1 MLIYSNF
8 FLLFIIKYLILEET
22 FLDPSMSLTSRSSSI
37 VQPVDNVVRL
47 CLYGEM
53 EIIKLNLQPDILYF
67 GDLNVGEISQRVIC
81 ISNLSKIESVS
92 FQCQPRPAVQFIPK
106 SAKLKPEGS
115 IEVIVKVQARENVGS
130 SFVLLINVIM
140 DSEDSVLSKYPT
152 KVKIGTY
159 RVTCMLNVL
168 LKIRKPMTQFV
179 TGITPLITHEV
190 GFMTECATFGSNI
203 KKPQQ
208 AMLLVEK
215 DPKRPWANKKL
226 INANIILDSVPAY
239 PNDTQKSLRP
249 YRGLPVKTIFTGKL
263 RYSGGPIHP
272 EALSVKQANTV
283 NKHRLYWAAYLHMSR
298 LSRKNIMKTSVVKF
312 SHNADNDA
320 EIISRLTRIPKRFKE
335 LPQIFPCEK
344 FFDKKPSISEIN
356 AEVLIPLSP
365 LQIYNVYVYP
375 TTIDFG
381 MVAWKTFSYQQLI
394 ACNKNEFSIKIQFI
408 SRLKNIRFPEGD
420 TIILQP
426 EKTMTKLVEFYS
438 DRMGKFNNLI
448 NYNINDN
455 HLFELNV
462 IAEIVHKDLSINK
475 REIIIGKDY
484 LENESYRPQWSIIQI
499 RNKLDAPTCFK
510 WNIRNS
516 SSFYIEPKYG
526 IIRGNSI
533 LNTYVSYNTDFS
545 KSPFAE
551 MVIKCESGT
560 FSTLQCNVA
569 LSVKPKVVFV
579 NNRTNLGD
587 ISLNLPSRAYG
598 ILFNSEFT
606 EVFYEID
613 SASLIRGCEIDPPN
627 GIIPPRGIAILEASF
642 KFDVCIDFTVIICI
656 IVQKHIKLQWNV
668 TGSVPF
674 PQLKFTPYSIEQHRV
689 IVDTFQSHLITV
701 NNIGTT
707 RSKLQFLLEEY
718 PEFSIVIIPNKKT
731 NIVVEEETSVIIPAG
746 SSMSFY
752 LHFQPLDP
760 ASYVFYLP
768 IVINDLLGPVLE
780 TDSKTLKSQEYLLSQ
795 KEFYKNIKGITFLKL
810 PLNLPI
816 ISINFTVAGRAVLF
830 NKFKFNFNVASD
842 NVIDELRIDNPD
854 TLKEVIITIKTD
866 NFIEED
872 CPFYIHWSYG
882 TVPMITSTSI
892 VCTLLPREK
901 TVFSIGFKP
910 NCRGAFKLEAL
921 VFIRRNTEDILFNTI
936 HFDGINAEESMKADV
951 SEIYLLPVPFNTC
964 IEERFKLKAQY
975 FEHTSN
981 ISWNILPP
989 DRCSGYFKNDM
1000 LTIRFPNN
1008 NIIPTTSYTELDVI
1022 VSFKSNSTVSF
1033 CTKIE
1038 FHAERSLVVCF
1049 VTVYAAADNNLLTTH
1064 VYLTTTFDYND
1075 KIIYEKEIAM
1085 PVTNSVIEYKTEE
1098 DDYNNKQNSLY
1109 FPRQE
1114 KNSTVKS
1121 QTRISYQESS
1131 NVEKKLLTSKFTSK
1145 FNTEKIEEDEID
1157 DNEYIQ
1163 EEKVFL
1169 KQTQSLEDL
1178 STSSIEISVE
1188 DNNVSSKIMYP
1199 YFPENNGI
1207 VNDYEQHMH
1216 AIFSIVNQEETKS
1229 SNNKKKNRSFGKS
1242 FVDVLELLIG
1252 SKVYNYVEKLYS
1264 QKEYHFNVI
1273 RSSLPLDDILRID
1286 VILRQYERILD
1297 FLLEQGACLA
1307 HVSAYFLLNYNDYI
1321 TFIDS
1326 IQFSVSSKKI
1336 ESYQFTKLSKS
1347 LFESRS
1353 KQCWLD
1359 LILQTYKCFKLSRIN
1374 ENELRTKLTVCS
1386 EEFSKQ
1392 FTNYREFVSTT
1403 ESIQRMI
1410 DFHDKSVEN
1419 VINLMHERI
1428 KESSDR
1434 SNEEVLLL
1442 SWLYHH
1448 YEEQRTQD
1456 WLTNKKITLTSSKQN
1471 NIAHEKNI
1479 NNFDFILSDGLI
1491 LIAVTGAYC
1500 PFLIDEYF
1508 SNLYINP
1515 KSIEEALHNAICLVT
1530 SWTKIRL
1537 GFMITPSQIVHPNSV
1552 QMLMLVVHLFETL
1565 PSYLPRLKIRF
1576 NCPLTKTVIKQVTFT
1591 NVTDNPVE
1599 YLLVFIGNDN
1609 GFFSLVQTQ
1618 SHIRINAHDGVQ
1630 VKICFHAKKI
1640 RKTKA
1645 YLLLCGAAY
1654 GPQFG
1659 INQTY
1664 ILEGNI
1670 NNLEVSQKHIIR
1682 SKLYQ
1687 ILNTILIIKIPYK
1700 NAADY
1705 EIWMTEEQPN
1715 NTCNIY
1721 IMSKYPSET
1730 KYKYFYLANLKM
1742 TKWSELRTRKVL
1754 RRLFLNQKI
1763 ITVDEDVTEVN
1774 LGITVACVTPTTRKC
1789 WLICL
1794 SETGDFII
1802 QIISRCQPTVIDHI
1816 VVQYNKEYKECICT
1830 DDRGSNADCPCNIT
1844 VLIPSRNNKLWDCIA
1859 HMFQKTL
1866 NVKERAFWSRYLDT
1880 YIGLRLIHWFM
1891 GHNTETAN
1899 LEFTHIFKAKVMY
1912 SVSASKESDL
1922 LTVPET
1928 LFIINGKYICLIVSV
1943 TLLAVYVRLANQ
1955 YVPMIVH
1962 LLPTDLRVYETT
1974 LSLTSEDGKELRLY
1988 EVSFLH
1994 VDE

>member
-1 MLIYSNF
+1 MRQFYIHMLTYSNF
-8 FLLFIIKYLILEET
+8 FLLFIIKYLILEKT
-22 FLDPSMSLTSRSSSI
+22 FLDSSMSSTSRSSSI

-92 FQCQPRPAVQFIPK
+92 FECQPLPAVQFIPK

-168 LKIRKPMTQFV
+168 LKTRKPMTQFV
-179 TGITPLITHEV
+179 RGITPLITHEV

-298 LSRKNIMKTSVVKF
+298 LSRKNIMETSVVKF

-335 LPQIFPCEK
+335 LPRIFPCEK
-344 FFDKKPSISEIN
+344 FLDKKPSSSEIN

-365 LQIYNVYVYP
+365 LQIYNVYIYP

-426 EKTMTKLVEFYS
+426 EKTMTKLIEFYS

-484 LENESYRPQWSIIQI
+484 LEDESYRPQWSIIQI

-510 WNIRNS
+510 WNIPNS

-551 MVIKCESGT
+551 MIIKCESGT
-560 FSTLQCNVA
+560 FSTLQCNVV
-569 LSVKPKVVFV
+569 LPVKPKVVFV

-598 ILFNSEFT
+598 ILFNSELT

-627 GIIPPRGIAILEASF
+627 GIVPPRGIAILEASF
-642 KFDVCIDFTVIICI
+642 KIDVCIDFNVIICI

-668 TGSVPF
+668 TGSVRF
-674 PQLKFTPYSIEQHRV
+674 PQLKFTPCSIEQHRV
-689 IVDTFQSHLITV
+689 IIDTFQSHLITV

-707 RSKLQFLLEEY
+707 RSKLQFVLEEY

-731 NIVVEEETSVIIPAG
+731 NIVEEETSVIIPAG

-752 LHFQPLDP
+752 LQFQPLDP

-780 TDSKTLKSQEYLLSQ
+780 TDPKTLKSQEYLLSQ
-795 KEFYKNIKGITFLKL
+795 KEFYKDIKGITFLKL

-842 NVIDELRIDNPD
+842 NVSLKEVIDELRIDNPD
-854 TLKEVIITIKTD
+854 TLKEVVITIKID

-882 TVPMITSTSI
+882 IVPMITSTSI

-964 IEERFKLKAQY
+964 IEEKFKLKAQY

-1008 NIIPTTSYTELDVI
+1008 NIIPATSYTELDVI

-1064 VYLTTTFDYND
+1064 VYLTTTFNYND

-1085 PVTNSVIEYKTEE
+1085 PVTNSVIEYETEE
-1098 DDYNNKQNSLY
+1098 NDYNNKQNSLY
-1109 FPRQE
+1109 IPRQE
-1114 KNSTVKS
+1114 
-1121 QTRISYQESS
+1121 
-1131 NVEKKLLTSKFTSK
+1131 
-1145 FNTEKIEEDEID
+1145 EE
-1157 DNEYIQ
+1157 
-1163 EEKVFL
+1163 VFL
-1169 KQTQSLEDL
+1169 NQTQSLEDL

-1216 AIFSIVNQEETKS
+1216 GILLCVDQWLYTNIFKYSFYANISNGITAIFSP
-1229 SNNKKKNRSFGKS
+1229 
-1242 FVDVLELLIG
+1242 
-1252 SKVYNYVEKLYS
+1252 
-1264 QKEYHFNVI
+1264 
-1273 RSSLPLDDILRID
+1273 SLPLDDILRID
-1286 VILRQYERILD
+1286 VILRQYERILE

-1359 LILQTYKCFKLSRIN
+1359 LILQTYKCFKLSHIN

-1386 EEFSKQ
+1386 EEFSKR

-1428 KESSDR
+1428 KESNDR

-1456 WLTNKKITLTSSKQN
+1456 WLTDKKITLTSSKQN

-1715 NTCNIY
+1715 NT
-1721 IMSKYPSET
+1721 S
-1730 KYKYFYLANLKM
+1730 NLKM

-1830 DDRGSNADCPCNIT
+1830 DDRGSNADCPCNVT

-1866 NVKERAFWSRYLDT
+1866 NIQERAFWSRYLDT

-1899 LEFTHIFKAKVMY
+1899 LEFTHIFKAKVMF

-1928 LFIINGKYICLIVSV
+1928 FIIND
-1943 TLLAVYVRLANQ
+1943 VRLANQ

-1962 LLPTDLRVYETT
+1962 LLPTDLQVYETT
-1974 LSLTSEDGKELRLY
+1974 LSLTSEDGKELRIY